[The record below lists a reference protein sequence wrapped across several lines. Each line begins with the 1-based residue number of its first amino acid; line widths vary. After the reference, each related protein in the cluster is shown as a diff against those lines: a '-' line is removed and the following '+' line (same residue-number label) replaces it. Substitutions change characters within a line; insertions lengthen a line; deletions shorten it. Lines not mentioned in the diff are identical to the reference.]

1 MSIDNCIDSSFNDFL
16 CTAKYQYLSFLYL
29 SIIIKTFYISGYRS
43 SESSSVKN
51 CLTDEALL
59 YDAAE
64 FNQNIGTHPGQ
75 LTHPNEQCKATVGP
89 RSYYGWVSPM
99 YLICLFLLSK
109 KENNIDEKV
118 WWTVLQ
124 GGALK
129 TFEDICTSMAC
140 NTGEGASLFVFGI
153 AYSGTSCGDKK
164 VILGSLTFYFHPFST
179 NVIELFYVSNY
190 DDQTTFMNQWTTE
203 MLSGCTFVFQWC
215 KEGQCVY
222 DPEAPAKKGESLTNI
237 FVTVSRKNPFFS
249 SRW

>member
-109 KENNIDEKV
+109 KGEQYWWESMMDCFAGWRFKNV
-118 WWTVLQ
+118 WGYLYFDGLQHRGRRIIVCIWNSVQWNFLWGQKGNTRVTDLLFSSVFNERHWIVLR
-124 GGALK
+124 LK
-129 TFEDICTSMAC
+129 LWWSNYVYEPM
-140 NTGEGASLFVFGI
+140 N
-153 AYSGTSCGDKK
+153 YW
-164 VILGSLTFYFHPFST
+164 
-179 NVIELFYVSNY
+179 NVIWLYIC
-190 DDQTTFMNQWTTE
+190 
-203 MLSGCTFVFQWC
+203 LSV
-215 KEGQCVY
+215 V
-222 DPEAPAKKGESLTNI
+222 
-237 FVTVSRKNPFFS
+237 
-249 SRW
+249 